1 MDQIKRRTSM
11 QTNSTTSS
19 DIPTALPDIEA
30 DEDREKLLLEDQKDT
45 PDDEIYADDLA
56 AEDTSGPRGSR
67 TAKILKGMAAF
78 SVFLLFMGVAITWFF
93 GMGWFATPKA
103 QPVNRAGQKDATSA
117 PMTEDEK
124 LRAALTMVASKEPQ
138 VSGDSLGVPAGDV
151 VIPDKPEMI
160 PGHADD
166 MLTVTNSRAVAEP
179 PITNVVSSFSS
190 QRTTERQNESLNAK
204 STEATLLPHRSLV
217 RHSTTSIEPLGRSL
231 FFGIARTKTD
241 AIVSQET
248 KRKASYVDPR
258 QQTTAGQI
266 PFGTLLPVR
275 LLGAIYTL
283 RNSGG
288 VVRME
293 LTQPIEGKGYSYPAG
308 TTLVG
313 NVRGGE
319 SIKAFVTIV
328 GLIDPVSGELVRF
341 TGELMGTDGASGIS
355 GERKRI
361 TGKWARF
368 FRGLKD
374 TAGTI
379 LGSVGS
385 LRSGGTVIL
394 SEPLR
399 RGSERLSE
407 DTSQSIFGS
416 EREDTFLE
424 VTAGTSGYV
433 LVTQLPEGT
442 TAPTNAT
449 TIATTTPLITG
460 GERE

>member
-1 MDQIKRRTSM
+1 M
-11 QTNSTTSS
+11 QTTLSTST

-30 DEDREKLLLEDQKDT
+30 DEDREKLLLEDQKEAS
-45 PDDEIYADDLA
+45 DDELYADDPSV
-56 AEDTSGPRGSR
+56 EDISKSQGSR
-67 TAKILKGMAAF
+67 AGKILKGIAAF
-78 SVFLLFMGVAITWFF
+78 VVFLLLMGVAITWFF
-93 GMGWFATPKA
+93 GMGWFATPKP
-103 QPVNRAGQKDATSA
+103 QSVNRTGQRDATSA

-124 LRAALTMVASKEPQ
+124 LKAALTMVASKG
-138 VSGDSLGVPAGDV
+138 SNLTGDSVAHPAEDV
-151 VIPDKPEMI
+151 VIVDKPETI
-160 PGHADD
+160 SSHPNDI
-166 MLTVTNSRAVAEP
+166 TSVTSSGRAAEP
-179 PITNVVSSFSS
+179 PITNIGTSFSS
-190 QRTTERQNESLNAK
+190 QGITKRENEIPNAK
-204 STEATLLPHRSLV
+204 LTDASLTNGS
-217 RHSTTSIEPLGRSL
+217 RDPQSTTSIEPLGRSL
-231 FFGIARTKTD
+231 FFGIARTKNDVIASPVTKATTPYAD
-241 AIVSQET
+241 LG
-248 KRKASYVDPR
+248 KRKAV
-258 QQTTAGQI
+258 GLI

-275 LLGAIYTL
+275 LVGAIYTL

-319 SIKAFVTIV
+319 SIRAFVTVV

-341 TGELMGTDGASGIS
+341 TGELMGTDGASGIN
-355 GERKRI
+355 GDRKRI

-374 TAGTI
+374 TAGSI

-407 DTSQSIFGS
+407 DTSQSILGN
-416 EREDTFLE
+416 EREDEFLE
-424 VTAGTSGYV
+424 VIAGTSGYV
-433 LVTQLPEGT
+433 LVTQLPE
-442 TAPTNAT
+442 AT
-449 TIATTTPLITG
+449 TATTTANRTG
-460 GERE
+460 AEKE

>member
-1 MDQIKRRTSM
+1 M
-11 QTNSTTSS
+11 QTTSNTST

-30 DEDREKLLLEDQKDT
+30 DEDREKLLLDDQNDRSG
-45 PDDEIYADDLA
+45 DEMYADDLA
-56 AEDTSGPRGSR
+56 AEDTPNPRGSR
-67 TAKILKGMAAF
+67 GRTILKGFAAF
-78 SVFLLFMGVAITWFF
+78 SIFLFFMGVAITWFF
-93 GMGWFATPKA
+93 GMGWFAAPKP
-103 QPVNRAGQKDATSA
+103 QPVNRTGQKDATSA

-124 LRAALTMVASKEPQ
+124 LRAALTMVASKEP
-138 VSGDSLGVPAGDV
+138 VVTADSLSHPAEDV
-151 VIPDKPEMI
+151 VIPDEPERI
-160 PGHADD
+160 TDQSND
-166 MLTVTNSRAVAEP
+166 ILTVPNSRPVAEP
-179 PITNVVSSFSS
+179 PIANVGSSWPS
-190 QRTTERQNESLNAK
+190 QETSKRQNENPIAK
-204 STEATLLPHRSLV
+204 SKDGGSSANVSAVPQ
-217 RHSTTSIEPLGRSL
+217 STTSVEPLGRSL
-231 FFGIARTKTD
+231 FFGIAARKDD
-241 AIVSQET
+241 AIALPAT
-248 KRKASYVDPR
+248 KPTAPDAGTR
-258 QQTTAGQI
+258 QRTARSMGQI

-275 LLGAIYTL
+275 LVGAIYTL

-319 SIKAFVTIV
+319 SIRAFVTVV
-328 GLIDPVSGELVRF
+328 GLIDPVSGALVRI

-374 TAGTI
+374 TAGSI

-394 SEPLR
+394 SEPLH
-399 RGSERLSE
+399 RGAERMSE
-407 DTSQSIFGS
+407 DTSQSIFGN

-433 LVTQLPEGT
+433 LVTQLPE
-442 TAPTNAT
+442 A
-449 TIATTTPLITG
+449 ATTTTATTSISALRTG
-460 GERE
+460 AEKE

>member
-1 MDQIKRRTSM
+1 MESTLSTS
-11 QTNSTTSS
+11 TN
-19 DIPTALPDIEA
+19 IPTALPDIEA

-45 PDDEIYADDLA
+45 ADDELYADDLT
-56 AEDTSGPRGSR
+56 AEDTSRPRGSR
-67 TAKILKGMAAF
+67 VGKILKGVAAF
-78 SVFLLFMGVAITWFF
+78 IIFLLLMGAAITWFF
-93 GMGWFATPKA
+93 GMGWFSKPK
-103 QPVNRAGQKDATSA
+103 PESVNRTGQREATSA

-124 LRAALTMVASKEPQ
+124 LRAALTMVASKEPNIT
-138 VSGDSLGVPAGDV
+138 GDSLAAPAGDV
-151 VIPDKPEMI
+151 QIVDSPETTSGNASDI
-160 PGHADD
+160 V
-166 MLTVTNSRAVAEP
+166 TVTNSRP
-179 PITNVVSSFSS
+179 PSELPVTSVGAGFSS
-190 QRTTERQNESLNAK
+190 GDMTKRQNEPPNAT
-204 STEATLLPHRSLV
+204 STDVAPRRTGSQSAL
-217 RHSTTSIEPLGRSL
+217 STTSIEPLGRSL
-231 FFGIARTKTD
+231 FFGVTKPKTD
-241 AIVSQET
+241 AIASPDTKPTALDADLRKQEPVG
-248 KRKASYVDPR
+248 R
-258 QQTTAGQI
+258 I

-308 TTLVG
+308 TTLIG

-319 SIKAFVTIV
+319 SVRAFVTVI

-341 TGELMGTDGASGIS
+341 TGELMGTDGASGID
-355 GERKRI
+355 GERKRV
-361 TGKWARF
+361 TGKWTRF

-374 TAGTI
+374 TAGSV

-407 DTSQSIFGS
+407 DTSQSIFGN

-424 VTAGTSGYV
+424 VLAGTSGYV
-433 LVTQLPEGT
+433 LVTQLPEAST
-442 TAPTNAT
+442 SPLTA
-449 TIATTTPLITG
+449 ISTG
-460 GERE
+460 VEKE

>member
-1 MDQIKRRTSM
+1 M
-11 QTNSTTSS
+11 QTTLSTSTN
-19 DIPTALPDIEA
+19 IPTALPDIEA

-45 PDDEIYADDLA
+45 ADDELYADDLA
-56 AEDTSGPRGSR
+56 EEDTSRPRGSR
-67 TAKILKGMAAF
+67 FGKILKGVAAF
-78 SVFLLFMGVAITWFF
+78 IIFLLVMGAAITWFF
-93 GMGWFATPKA
+93 GMGWFSKPK
-103 QPVNRAGQKDATSA
+103 PESVNRTGQRDVTSA

-124 LRAALTMVASKEPQ
+124 LKAALTMVASREPDI
-138 VSGDSLGVPAGDV
+138 SGDSAAMPAGDV
-151 VIPDKPEMI
+151 QIVDSPETI
-160 PGHADD
+160 PGNASDIV
-166 MLTVTNSRAVAEP
+166 TVTNSRP
-179 PITNVVSSFSS
+179 PSELPVTSVGAGFSS
-190 QRTTERQNESLNAK
+190 VDMTKRQNEPPNAT
-204 STEATLLPHRSLV
+204 STDVAPRRTGSQSAL
-217 RHSTTSIEPLGRSL
+217 STSSIEPLGRSL
-231 FFGIARTKTD
+231 FFGVTKPKTD
-241 AIVSQET
+241 ATASPVTKPMTPDADARKQESLG
-248 KRKASYVDPR
+248 R
-258 QQTTAGQI
+258 I

-293 LTQPIEGKGYSYPAG
+293 LTQPIEGKGFSYPAG

-319 SIKAFVTIV
+319 SVRAFVTVV

-341 TGELMGTDGASGIS
+341 SGELMGTDGASGIN
-355 GERKRI
+355 GERKRV

-374 TAGTI
+374 TAGSI

-399 RGSERLSE
+399 RGSETLSQ
-407 DTSQSIFGS
+407 DTSQSLFGS

-424 VTAGTSGYV
+424 VIAGTSGYV
-433 LVTQLPEGT
+433 LVTQLPE
-442 TAPTNAT
+442 AM
-449 TIATTTPLITG
+449 ATTTPATTTAINTG
-460 GERE
+460 AEKE

>member
-1 MDQIKRRTSM
+1 M
-11 QTNSTTSS
+11 QTTLSATT

-30 DEDREKLLLEDQKDT
+30 DEEREKLLLEDQKET
-45 PDDEIYADDLA
+45 ADDELYADDLA
-56 AEDTSGPRGSR
+56 AEDTSRPRGSR
-67 TAKILKGMAAF
+67 VGKILKGVAAF
-78 SVFLLFMGVAITWFF
+78 ILFLLLMGAAITWFF
-93 GMGWFATPKA
+93 GMGWFSKPK
-103 QPVNRAGQKDATSA
+103 PETVNRTSQRDATSA

-124 LRAALTMVASKEPQ
+124 LKAALTMVASKEPNIT
-138 VSGDSLGVPAGDV
+138 GDPLAGPAGDV
-151 VIPDKPEMI
+151 QIVDSPETI
-160 PGHADD
+160 AGNASDIVG
-166 MLTVTNSRAVAEP
+166 VTNSRPPSELPVTNVGAGFSSGNMIKAQNEP
-179 PITNVVSSFSS
+179 PNARSTDVAPLQTGS
-190 QRTTERQNESLNAK
+190 QSA
-204 STEATLLPHRSLV
+204 
-217 RHSTTSIEPLGRSL
+217 HSTTSLEPLGRSL
-231 FFGIARTKTD
+231 FFGVTKPKTD
-241 AIVSQET
+241 AIASPDTKPMTPDADARKQEPLG
-248 KRKASYVDPR
+248 R
-258 QQTTAGQI
+258 I

-293 LTQPIEGKGYSYPAG
+293 LSQPIEGKGYSYPAG

-319 SIKAFVTIV
+319 SVRAFVTVV

-341 TGELMGTDGASGIS
+341 TGELMGTDGASGIN

-368 FRGLKD
+368 FSGLKD
-374 TAGTI
+374 TAGSI

-385 LRSGGTVIL
+385 LRSGDTVIL

-407 DTSQSIFGS
+407 DTSQSLFGS

-424 VTAGTSGYV
+424 VLAGTSGYV
-433 LVTQLPEGT
+433 LVTQLPE
-442 TAPTNAT
+442 AS
-449 TIATTTPLITG
+449 ISPLTVISTG
-460 GERE
+460 VEKE

>member
-1 MDQIKRRTSM
+1 M
-11 QTNSTTSS
+11 QTTVSTST

-30 DEDREKLLLEDQKDT
+30 DDDREKLLLEDQTDI
-45 PDDEIYADDLA
+45 PEDELYAADDFA
-56 AEDTSGPRGSR
+56 PVDASKAPRSR
-67 TAKILKGMAAF
+67 AGKIMKGIAAF
-78 SVFLLFMGVAITWFF
+78 IVFLLLMGAAITWFF
-93 GMGWFATPKA
+93 GMGWFSKPK
-103 QPVNRAGQKDATSA
+103 PESVNRTGQRDVTSA

-124 LRAALTMVASKEPQ
+124 LKAALTMVASREPDI
-138 VSGDSLGVPAGDV
+138 SGDSAAMPAGDV
-151 VIPDKPEMI
+151 QIVDSPETI
-160 PGHADD
+160 PGNASDIV
-166 MLTVTNSRAVAEP
+166 TVTNSRP
-179 PITNVVSSFSS
+179 PSELPVTSVGAGFSS
-190 QRTTERQNESLNAK
+190 VDMTKRQNEPPNAT
-204 STEATLLPHRSLV
+204 STDVAPRRTGSQSAL
-217 RHSTTSIEPLGRSL
+217 STSSIEPLGRSL
-231 FFGIARTKTD
+231 FFGVTKPKTD
-241 AIVSQET
+241 ATASPVTKPMTPDADARKQESL
-248 KRKASYVDPR
+248 RR
-258 QQTTAGQI
+258 I

-293 LTQPIEGKGYSYPAG
+293 LTQPIEGKGFSYPAG

-319 SIKAFVTIV
+319 SVRAFVTVV

-341 TGELMGTDGASGIS
+341 SGELMGTDGASGIN
-355 GERKRI
+355 GERKRV

-374 TAGTI
+374 TAGSI

-399 RGSERLSE
+399 RGSETLSQ
-407 DTSQSIFGS
+407 DTSQSLFGS

-424 VTAGTSGYV
+424 VIAGTSGYV
-433 LVTQLPEGT
+433 LVTQLPE
-442 TAPTNAT
+442 AM
-449 TIATTTPLITG
+449 ATTTPATTTAINTG
-460 GERE
+460 AEKE

>member
-1 MDQIKRRTSM
+1 M
-11 QTNSTTSS
+11 QTTLSTST

-30 DEDREKLLLEDQKDT
+30 DEDREKLLLEDQKET
-45 PDDEIYADDLA
+45 ADDELYADDLA
-56 AEDTSGPRGSR
+56 VEDTSRSRGSR
-67 TAKILKGMAAF
+67 VGKILKGVAAF
-78 SVFLLFMGVAITWFF
+78 IVFLLLMGAAITWFF
-93 GMGWFATPKA
+93 GMGWFSKPK
-103 QPVNRAGQKDATSA
+103 PESVNRTGQREATSA

-124 LRAALTMVASKEPQ
+124 LKAALTMVASREPDIA
-138 VSGDSLGVPAGDV
+138 GDSVAGPAGD
-151 VIPDKPEMI
+151 IEIADNPET
-160 PGHADD
+160 PSGHSNDI
-166 MLTVTNSRAVAEP
+166 LTSTNSRP
-179 PITNVVSSFSS
+179 PSELPVTNVGAGFSS
-190 QRTTERQNESLNAK
+190 QEMTKRENEPPNAR
-204 STEATLLPHRSLV
+204 STDVAPRHVGSEASV
-217 RHSTTSIEPLGRSL
+217 SSTSIEPLGRSL
-231 FFGIARTKTD
+231 FFGVTKTKTD
-241 AIVSQET
+241 AIADSDT
-248 KRKASYVDPR
+248 KPTAPDADPR
-258 QQTTAGQI
+258 KQEPVGRI
-266 PFGTLLPVR
+266 PFGALLPVR

-293 LTQPIEGKGYSYPAG
+293 LTQPIEGKGYSYPTG

-319 SIKAFVTIV
+319 STRAFVTVV

-341 TGELMGTDGASGIS
+341 TGELMGVDGASGIN
-355 GERKRI
+355 GARKRV

-374 TAGTI
+374 TAGSI

-407 DTSQSIFGS
+407 DTSQSLFGN

-424 VTAGTSGYV
+424 VIAGTNGYV
-433 LVTQLPEGT
+433 LVTQLPE
-442 TAPTNAT
+442 A
-449 TIATTTPLITG
+449 IATTTPATATAIRTG
-460 GERE
+460 AEKE

>member
-1 MDQIKRRTSM
+1 MQATVSTS
-11 QTNSTTSS
+11 T

-30 DEDREKLLLEDQKDT
+30 DEDREKLLLEDQKET
-45 PDDEIYADDLA
+45 ADDELYADDLA
-56 AEDTSGPRGSR
+56 AQDTSRPRGSR
-67 TAKILKGMAAF
+67 VGKILKGVAAF
-78 SVFLLFMGVAITWFF
+78 IIFLLLLGAAITWFF
-93 GMGWFATPKA
+93 GMGLFSKPK
-103 QPVNRAGQKDATSA
+103 PESVTRTGQRDATSA

-124 LRAALTMVASKEPQ
+124 LKAALTMVASKEPKIT
-138 VSGDSLGVPAGDV
+138 VDSVASPGGAVEIVESPETISGHSND
-151 VIPDKPEMI
+151 IPTP
-160 PGHADD
+160 
-166 MLTVTNSRAVAEP
+166 TNSRPPSEP
-179 PITNVVSSFSS
+179 SITNIGSNVSPKGITKRYDGNPDAISTDSS
-190 QRTTERQNESLNAK
+190 PRPQSAQ
-204 STEATLLPHRSLV
+204 ATQP
-217 RHSTTSIEPLGRSL
+217 TADIEPLGRSL
-231 FFGIARTKTD
+231 FFGVAKAKSVAVAASVTRITAAD
-241 AIVSQET
+241 A
-248 KRKASYVDPR
+248 DPR
-258 QQTTAGQI
+258 KRESVGRL

-288 VVRME
+288 VVRLE
-293 LTQPIEGKGYSYPAG
+293 LTQAIEGKGYSYPAG

-319 SIKAFVTIV
+319 SVRAFVTVV

-341 TGELMGTDGASGIS
+341 TGELMGTDGASGIN

-374 TAGTI
+374 TAGSI
-379 LGSVGS
+379 LGTVGS

-407 DTSQSIFGS
+407 DTSQSLFGS

-424 VTAGTSGYV
+424 VMAGTSGYV
-433 LVTQLPEGT
+433 LVTQLPEAIATNTPAMT
-442 TAPTNAT
+442 TA
-449 TIATTTPLITG
+449 IKTG
-460 GERE
+460 AEKE